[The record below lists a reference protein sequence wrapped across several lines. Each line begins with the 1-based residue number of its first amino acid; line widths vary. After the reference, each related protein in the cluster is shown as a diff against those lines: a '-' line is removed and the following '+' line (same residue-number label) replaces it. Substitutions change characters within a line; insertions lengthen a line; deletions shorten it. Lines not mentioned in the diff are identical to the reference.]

1 MNRLRLKLAVL
12 ACLAAIPLFL
22 SGIGLNSASFAA
34 QKTTQ
39 AEEAPQEKPRKP
51 PRGRVPAGF
60 GKIGVSENQ
69 KEEIYAI
76 QARYKAQV
84 EDLLAQLEELKS
96 QEAEEIHNVLT
107 DDQKL
112 ALKKY
117 RDEAAAKRKTQTK
130 PSE

>member
-1 MNRLRLKLAVL
+1 MKSLNSKFLAI
-12 ACLAAIPLFL
+12 ACLAVGALVV
-22 SGIGLNSASFAA
+22 SGIGLNSPSLAA
-34 QKTTQ
+34 QQATQ
-39 AEEAPQEKPRKP
+39 AEEARQEKTRKP
-51 PRGRVPAGF
+51 PRGRVPAGL
-60 GKIGVSENQ
+60 GKIGVSEKQ

-76 QARYKAQV
+76 QSRYQAEVQ
-84 EDLLAQLEELKS
+84 DLLEQLEELKS

-117 RDEAAAKRKTQTK
+117 RDEATAKRKAQSK